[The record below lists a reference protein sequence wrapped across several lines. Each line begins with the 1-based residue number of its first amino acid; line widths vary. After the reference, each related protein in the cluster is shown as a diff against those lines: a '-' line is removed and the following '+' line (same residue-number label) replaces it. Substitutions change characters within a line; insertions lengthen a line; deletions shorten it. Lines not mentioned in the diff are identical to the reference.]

1 MNAENTVAPTAILEK
16 GCIVP
21 NTYDALIAS
30 DAWKEKLNDLN
41 HTLRD
46 CLIAAGEPPV
56 LQGNVFYHS
65 FQENFWDVPPEA
77 EMEVKRRNLF
87 IVAQNS
93 SHAFEIGVNGG
104 HSLLLMLM
112 ANPDLKVVGVDLCER
127 VQKQWAPVEV
137 YVEVAGKWLE
147 INFPG
152 RVRFIKGHSLIET
165 PRYAIENPKR
175 HIDAVHLDGAKVT
188 HFRELCGIRPVLTPD
203 AFVIHDDTGI
213 TSVKKAIRHETQMRM
228 IRPVEPELGLVEN
241 EFHQIYRNWDK
252 KRGISDPAN

>member
-1 MNAENTVAPTAILEK
+1 MINS
-16 GCIVP
+16 
-21 NTYDALIAS
+21 YDELIAS
-30 DAWKEKLNDLN
+30 NDWKEKLDSLN

-46 CLIAAGEPPV
+46 SLIAAGEQPV

-65 FQENFWDVPPEA
+65 FQENFWTAEPDP

-112 ANPDLKVVGVDLCER
+112 ANPELKVVGVDICER
-127 VQKQWAPVEV
+127 VQKQWAPVEI

-152 RVRFIKGHSLIET
+152 RVKFIKGHSLIET

-175 HIDAVHLDGAKVT
+175 PIDAVHLEGAKVT
-188 HFRELCGIRPVLTPD
+188 HVRERCGIRPVLTPD

-213 TSVKKAIRHETQMRM
+213 TSVKKAIRHETQLRM

-241 EFHQIYRNWDK
+241 EFHQIYRSWDK

>member
-1 MNAENTVAPTAILEK
+1 MIES
-16 GCIVP
+16 
-21 NTYDALIAS
+21 YDALIAS
-30 DAWKEKLNDLN
+30 KDWQDKLTDLN

-46 CLIAAGEPPV
+46 CLIAAGEQPV

-65 FQENFWDVPPEA
+65 FQEDFWNADPDP

-93 SHAFEIGVNGG
+93 SHVFEIGVNGG

-152 RVRFIKGHSLIET
+152 RVKFIKGHSLVET

-213 TSVKKAIRHETQMRM
+213 TSVKKAIRHETQLRM

>member
-1 MNAENTVAPTAILEK
+1 MYK
-16 GCIVP
+16 
-21 NTYDALIAS
+21 TYDDLIAS
-30 DAWKEKLNDLN
+30 KSWQEKLDDLN
-41 HTLRD
+41 HTLRRA
-46 CLIAAGEPPV
+46 LEAAGEPQV

-65 FQENFWDVPPEA
+65 MQENFWEAAPEA

-87 IVAQNS
+87 VVAQNS
-93 SHAFEIGVNGG
+93 THLFEIGVNGG

-112 ANPDLKVVGVDLCER
+112 ANPALKVVGLDICER
-127 VQKQWAPVEV
+127 LQKQWAPTEV

-152 RVRFIKGHSLIET
+152 RVQFIRGHSLIET

-213 TSVKKAIRHETQMRM
+213 TSVKKAIRHEKQMRM
-228 IRPVEPELGLVEN
+228 IRPVEAELGLVEN

>member
-1 MNAENTVAPTAILEK
+1 MYK
-16 GCIVP
+16 
-21 NTYDALIAS
+21 TYDDMISS
-30 DAWKEKLNDLN
+30 DEWKAKLDDLN
-41 HTLRD
+41 NTLRRS
-46 CLIAAGEPPV
+46 LEAAGEPAV

-65 FQENFWDVPPEA
+65 MQENFWDVEPEA

-93 SHAFEIGVNGG
+93 KHMFEIGVNGG

-112 ANPDLKVVGVDLCER
+112 ANPEMKAVGVDICDRL
-127 VQKQWAPVEV
+127 QKQWAPVEI

-152 RVRFIKGHSLIET
+152 RVKFIRGHSLIET

-175 HIDAVHLDGAKVT
+175 HIDVVHLDGAKVT

-213 TSVKKAIRHETQMRM
+213 TSVKKAIRHEEQLRM

-241 EFHQIYRNWDK
+241 EFHRIYRSWDK